1 MERNSTFVVSIF
13 NIPLS
18 LARFARKLDPIDFQ
32 SKTKK
37 SGKNSILV
45 KLLTNLPKDKLPLQ
59 LMPILCEKLASTL
72 EKDLK
77 AFNWILETDKNM
89 SKGPNNE
96 TTPYIYMEIRALKVF
111 DTREQMVQHMPKLFG
126 IMTDLTGLG
135 QDQIHILAAPVE
147 PFYLGVNGSIKN

>member
-1 MERNSTFVVSIF
+1 MPF
-13 NIPLS
+13 
-18 LARFARKLDPIDFQ
+18 
-32 SKTKK
+32 
-37 SGKNSILV
+37 V

>member
-1 MERNSTFVVSIF
+1 MPF
-13 NIPLS
+13 
-18 LARFARKLDPIDFQ
+18 
-32 SKTKK
+32 
-37 SGKNSILV
+37 V

-96 TTPYIYMEIRALKVF
+96 STPYIYMEIR
-111 DTREQMVQHMPKLFG
+111 G
-126 IMTDLTGLG
+126 I
-135 QDQIHILAAPVE
+135 E
-147 PFYLGVNGSIKN
+147 SF